1 MNISDNFVLIVF
13 RFFNLNWILIAFL
26 LLRILLLQ
34 LDSHQAMLYCI
45 RVEMTDKTT
54 DTVIDKYFETCLS
67 SIKSKEI
74 STLKLSKKI
83 YQDWEVAVWR
93 NAEENLINVHLDQ
106 NLEQKKLLQ
115 AVTILACE
123 QPKSKF
129 LPMPK
134 NLTYQ

>member
-83 YQDWEVAVWR
+83 YQD
-93 NAEENLINVHLDQ
+93 
-106 NLEQKKLLQ
+106 
-115 AVTILACE
+115 
-123 QPKSKF
+123 
-129 LPMPK
+129 
-134 NLTYQ
+134 

>member
-54 DTVIDKYFETCLS
+54 DTMIDKYFETWLS
-67 SIKSKEI
+67 SIKSKVI
-74 STLKLSKKI
+74 STLKLSKKCNK
-83 YQDWEVAVWR
+83 DGEVESLKKSWR
-93 NAEENLINVHLDQ
+93 EHFSVNIHLDQ
-106 NLEQKKLLQ
+106 NMKQMKLLQ
-115 AVTILACE
+115 VPTILAYE
-123 QPKSKF
+123 QLKSKF
-129 LPMPK
+129 L
-134 NLTYQ
+134 